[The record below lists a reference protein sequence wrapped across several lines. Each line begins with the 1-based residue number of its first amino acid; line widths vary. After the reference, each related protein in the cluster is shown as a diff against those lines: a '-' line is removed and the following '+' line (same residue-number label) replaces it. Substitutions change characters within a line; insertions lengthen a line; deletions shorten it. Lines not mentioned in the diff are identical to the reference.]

1 VHAASERL
9 ARKHLEKGKAKA
21 ATAAA
26 QEAIAGTQ
34 GRLAR
39 RAAVLAVAG
48 GGQRTVELARKHAVE
63 KADLEAL
70 VIQQASALMASWP
83 QLAAV
88 NRLALGGGGG
98 EGGDGNSSDDTGDLR
113 RHKRIGS

>member
-1 VHAASERL
+1 
-9 ARKHLEKGKAKA
+9 
-21 ATAAA
+21 
-26 QEAIAGTQ
+26 
-34 GRLAR
+34 
-39 RAAVLAVAG
+39 
-48 GGQRTVELARKHAVE
+48 VELARKHAVE